1 MRIEKEPEGKYIS
14 AKNLKLHYH
23 EFGSGYPLICIHG
36 AGPGASGWSN
46 FKGNIDAFG
55 KHYRTI
61 LFDMPQFGK
70 SSLPRIHRM
79 SSRWNAFVKELT
91 YASQPSK
98 AIRRIAFGGDNEN
111 CGRAVILR
119 YSRVVSYAVLQT
131 ADTTCSAVARFGRG
145 SRPIRGRREGP

>member
-1 MRIEKEPEGKYIS
+1 MPIEKEPEGKYIS

-61 LFDMPQFGK
+61 LFDMPQFAN
-70 SSLPRIHRM
+70 RI
-79 SSRWNAFVKELT
+79 SR
-91 YASQPSK
+91 
-98 AIRRIAFGGDNEN
+98 
-111 CGRAVILR
+111 
-119 YSRVVSYAVLQT
+119 
-131 ADTTCSAVARFGRG
+131 
-145 SRPIRGRREGP
+145 